1 MRLNN
6 SLCLLCV
13 LLLLSCGTSRKATQQ
28 FDALPVWVKQKP
40 MSNHSYYGLGK
51 ARKNGFPDQYI
62 KEAERQALSDMAEQ
76 ISTAVSSS
84 SLRYQFDVENQ
95 TSDFYMNTV
104 KTKSDVFFEGYK
116 ISQQYED
123 KEFYWNLVEISK
135 VQFKKINAKRKQRT
149 LTNAYSEF
157 QEASLYIERGTDAL
171 KAIKNLVS
179 SLEILKPYWKDS
191 PIYTTEAG
199 LEINLLQ
206 ANINAIKY
214 VFDDL
219 TFARELQEVFV
230 RKNQV
235 LDTSIQLGSLQH
247 PTIKA
252 LQKIPFVITTS
263 MYYGVSKTIQ
273 SEANGLLKVYP
284 FKVQGTN
291 SKQYLQLDF
300 SSEHLFKSLT
310 SDLELRSLLNSY
322 VTFSISEQFPVFI
335 EFPKL
340 EFQVKIMDA
349 QFTEQTFLQET
360 RFMFEKENIQIQGTQ
375 IKEAYFLEVSADT
388 VSKNTFNFKTKL
400 TNPKGEIL
408 YNMARIIKID
418 VMVYKTKLAVT
429 KQLVNSFKRK
439 EFKAIVP
446 LLH

>member
-76 ISTAVSSS
+76 ISTSVSSS

-116 ISQQYED
+116 ISQHYED
-123 KEFYWNLVEISK
+123 KDFYWNLVEISK
-135 VQFKKINAKRKQRT
+135 AQFKTINAKRKQRT
-149 LTNAYSEF
+149 LTNAYREF
-157 QEASLYIERGTDAL
+157 QEGSLYIERGTDAL
-171 KAIKNLVS
+171 KAIKKLVS

-191 PIYTTEAG
+191 PIFKNETG

-219 TFARELQEVFV
+219 TFAREEQELLV

-235 LDTSIQLGSLQH
+235 LDKSIQLGSLQH
-247 PTIKA
+247 PTIKP
-252 LQKIPFVITTS
+252 LQEIPFVITTS

-273 SEANGLLKVYP
+273 SEANGFLKVYP
-284 FKVQGTN
+284 FKVQGKN

-300 SSEHLFKSLT
+300 SSELLFKSLT

-322 VTFSISEQFPVFI
+322 VTLNISEKFPIYI

-340 EFQVKIMDA
+340 KFQVEIKDS
-349 QFTEQTFLQET
+349 QFTEENFRQET
-360 RFMFEKENIQIQGTQ
+360 QFMFKKENIQIQGTQ
-375 IKEAYFLEVSADT
+375 NKEAYFLEVSAAT
-388 VSKNTFNFKTKL
+388 VSKNTYNFKTKL

-408 YNMARIIKID
+408 YNIARTIKID
-418 VMVYKTKLAVT
+418 AMVYNTKLAVT